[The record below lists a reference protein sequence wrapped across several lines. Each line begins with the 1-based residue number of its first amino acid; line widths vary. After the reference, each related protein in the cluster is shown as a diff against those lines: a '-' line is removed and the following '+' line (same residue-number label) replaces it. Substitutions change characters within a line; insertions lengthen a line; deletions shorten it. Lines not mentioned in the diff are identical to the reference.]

1 MKIKEFTL
9 VLFVTI
15 WAILLGIG
23 FVWMSDYSSRP
34 GLSAK
39 FNAKIPTEYFQK
51 STENLPQLFLFLHPK
66 CSCSLATLGELEHL
80 VADNQN
86 RVEITVFFYKPM
98 EESDD
103 WVKTNLWYR
112 TRRISSSVKM
122 VILTEDEIEKFGV
135 ITSGQTLL
143 YDGDGNLIF
152 SGGITVARGHEGKS
166 IGRETIENYL
176 QTGNI
181 SVHETPVF
189 GCLLTS
195 S

>member
-1 MKIKEFTL
+1 MKIKKFIL

-23 FVWMSDYSSRP
+23 FVWMADYTSRP
-34 GLSAK
+34 GLPAK
-39 FNAKIPTEYFQK
+39 FNAKIPAEYFQK

-66 CSCSLATLGELEHL
+66 CSCSLATLSELEHL

-86 RVEITVFFYKPM
+86 RLEITVFFYKPV

-112 TRRISSSVKM
+112 TRRISPVKI
-122 VILTEDEIEKFGV
+122 VILTGDEIEKFGV

-143 YDGDGNLIF
+143 YDGDENLIF

-166 IGRETIENYL
+166 IGREAIENYL
-176 QTGNI
+176 QARNI
-181 SVHETPVF
+181 SVRETPVF